1 MHHIRLKGAQQMI
14 TMTDKAAK
22 AAALF
27 IKGSDMPA
35 GGLRIAITGGGC
47 SGYTYNLSIEPDAAD
62 GDTVVEHGKVR
73 VFLDPASAPLLEGVT
88 IDFAESLESSGFTFI
103 NPNASASCGCG
114 KSFSA

>member
-1 MHHIRLKGAQQMI
+1 MI

-22 AAALF
+22 AASLF
-27 IKGSDMPA
+27 IKGSDTPT

-47 SGYTYNLSIEPDAAD
+47 SGYTYNLSIEADANAD
-62 GDTVVEHGKVR
+62 DKVVEHGKIK
-73 VFLDPASAPLLEGVT
+73 VFLDPSSAPLLDGVT
-88 IDFAESLESSGFTFI
+88 IDFVESLDGSGFTFI

>member
-1 MHHIRLKGAQQMI
+1 MI

-22 AAALF
+22 AASLF
-27 IKGSDMPA
+27 IKGSDTPD

-47 SGYTYNLSIEPDAAD
+47 SGFTYNLSLETEPTAE
-62 GDTVVEHGKVR
+62 DTIVEHGKVK
-73 VFLDPASAPLLEGVT
+73 VFLDPASAPLLNGVT
-88 IDFAESLESSGFTFI
+88 IDFVETLESSGFTFI

>member
-1 MHHIRLKGAQQMI
+1 MI
-14 TMTDKAAK
+14 DMTDKAAK

-27 IKGSDMPA
+27 IKGSDNPT

-47 SGYTYNLSIEPDAAD
+47 SGYTYNLSIEASANSE
-62 GDTVVEHGKVR
+62 DTVVEHGKIK
-73 VFLDPASAPLLEGVT
+73 VFLDPASAPLLDGTT
-88 IDFAESLESSGFTFI
+88 IDFAESIEGSGFTFT

>member
-1 MHHIRLKGAQQMI
+1 MI

-22 AAALF
+22 VAKLF
-27 IKGSDMPA
+27 IMGSDTPDA
-35 GGLRIAITGGGC
+35 ALRIAITGGGC
-47 SGYTYNLSIEPDAAD
+47 SGFTYNLSLESNPTAD
-62 GDTVVEHGKVR
+62 DTIVEHGKVR
-73 VFLDPASAPLLEGVT
+73 IVLDSASAPLLDGVT

>member
-1 MHHIRLKGAQQMI
+1 MI

-22 AAALF
+22 AAFLF
-27 IKGSDMPA
+27 IKGSDNPT

-47 SGYTYNLSIEPDAAD
+47 SGYAYDLSIEAEASAD
-62 GDTVVEHGKVR
+62 DTVVEHGKIK
-73 VFLDPASAPLLEGVT
+73 VFLDPASAPLLDGVT
-88 IDFAESLESSGFTFI
+88 IDFKESLDGSGFTFV

>member
-1 MHHIRLKGAQQMI
+1 MI

-27 IKGSDMPA
+27 IKGSDTPS

-47 SGYTYNLSIEPDAAD
+47 SGYTYNLSIEAEATAA
-62 GDTVVEHGKVR
+62 DTVVEHGKVK
-73 VFLDPASAPLLEGVT
+73 VFLDPASAPLLHGVT
-88 IDFAESLESSGFTFI
+88 IDFADSLDGSSFTFI

>member
-1 MHHIRLKGAQQMI
+1 MI
-14 TMTDKAAK
+14 TMTDKAAR

-27 IKGSDMPA
+27 IKGSDTPS

-47 SGYTYNLSIEPDAAD
+47 SGYTYNLTIEAEAAD
-62 GDTVVEHGKVR
+62 DDTVIEHGKIK
-73 VFLDPASAPLLEGVT
+73 VFLDPASAPLLDGTT
-88 IDFAESLESSGFTFI
+88 IDFTESLDGSGFTFI

>member
-1 MHHIRLKGAQQMI
+1 MI
-14 TMTDKAAK
+14 SMTDKAAK

-27 IKGSDMPA
+27 IKGSDNPS

-47 SGYTYNLSIEPDAAD
+47 SGYTYNLSIETEPTAEDM
-62 GDTVVEHGKVR
+62 VIEHGKIK
-73 VFLDPASAPLLEGVT
+73 VFLDPASAPLLDGTT
-88 IDFAESLESSGFTFI
+88 IDFAESLEGSGFTFI

>member
-1 MHHIRLKGAQQMI
+1 MI
-14 TMTDKAAK
+14 TMTDRAAK

-27 IKGSDMPA
+27 IKGSDTPA

-47 SGYTYNLSIEPDAAD
+47 SGYTYNLTIEPEATSD
-62 GDTVVEHGKVR
+62 DTVIEHGQVK
-73 VFLDPASAPLLEGVT
+73 VFLDPASAPLLDGTT
-88 IDFAESLESSGFTFI
+88 IDFAESLEGSGFTFI

>member
-1 MHHIRLKGAQQMI
+1 MI
-14 TMTDKAAK
+14 TITDKAAK
-22 AAALF
+22 AASLF
-27 IKGSDMPA
+27 IKGSDTPT

-47 SGYTYNLSIEPDAAD
+47 SGYTYDLSIEAEAAAE
-62 GDTVVEHGKVR
+62 DTVVEHGKIK
-73 VFLDPASAPLLEGVT
+73 VFLDPTSAPLLDGVT